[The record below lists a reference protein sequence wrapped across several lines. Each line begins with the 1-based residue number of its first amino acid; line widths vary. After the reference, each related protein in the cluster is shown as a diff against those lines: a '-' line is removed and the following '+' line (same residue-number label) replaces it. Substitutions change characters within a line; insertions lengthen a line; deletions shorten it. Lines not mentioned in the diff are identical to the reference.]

1 MATPYEIEHYEGL
14 VRKTA
19 SMYVDR
25 SQEPYEDLCQILRL
39 KIWRALQSYDPTKSK
54 LPVER
59 YVFMCMKNQCKDVVN
74 KRWRQ
79 ENYIEDLGEGDSFD
93 EQYLAADHDQ
103 TFGEIEED
111 VPLIPST
118 LTLPERRLVA
128 LLYGGWST
136 TEAARRLGLARK
148 DCTALL
154 ASVQGKL
161 ADWKP
166 SPNGRAHATEGKLCA

>member
-1 MATPYEIEHYEGL
+1 MATQYEPEFYEGL

-19 SMYVDR
+19 SLYTSR

-74 KRWRQ
+74 KRWRE
-79 ENYIEDLGEGDSFD
+79 ENFIEDLGEGDSFD

-103 TFGEIEED
+103 TFGEVEEGL
-111 VPLIPST
+111 PLIPST

-128 LLYGGWST
+128 LLYDGYST
-136 TEAARRLGLARK
+136 AEVARK
-148 DCTALL
+148 LGVPRRDCTALL
-154 ASVQGKL
+154 TSVQGKM
-161 ADWKP
+161 ADWSP
-166 SPNGRAHATEGKLCA
+166 SANGRAHATEGKLCA